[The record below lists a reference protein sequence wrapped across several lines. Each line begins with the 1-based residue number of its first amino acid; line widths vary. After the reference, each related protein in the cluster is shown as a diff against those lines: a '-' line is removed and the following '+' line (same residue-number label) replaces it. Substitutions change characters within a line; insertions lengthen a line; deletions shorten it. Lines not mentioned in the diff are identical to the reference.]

1 MGLAAFRFRALIRRA
16 GRSTATDLP
25 YPPPE
30 MRALVGPTDTA
41 AYDNPTGGLVYD
53 YLEPEHYR
61 HVFDFGCGCGR
72 VARQLILQSPQPARY
87 VGIDVHRGMIE
98 WASRNLSPAAENFEF
113 HHHDVYSGFFN
124 PREGLP
130 EAARFPAEDRSFT
143 LVNALSV
150 FTHLTERQ
158 TVFYLNE
165 ASRTVTHD
173 GVVNASFF
181 LIDKKQFPM
190 MMESN
195 NALYLSYEQ
204 PSSAV
209 LHDRDWICQIA
220 TESGLTV
227 TRVIPP
233 AVRNYQWQLVMTPS
247 RPGLSVAPFPVDD
260 APIAEVRTPS
270 MPSASPHLIG
280 LNDDR

>member
-1 MGLAAFRFRALIRRA
+1 MAFASPRFRAIIRRR
-16 GRSTATDLP
+16 GRSGSADPP

-30 MRALVGPTDTA
+30 MRALVGPTDLA
-41 AYDNPTGGLVYD
+41 AYDNPAGTLVYD

-61 HVFDFGCGCGR
+61 RVFDFGCGCGR
-72 VARQLILQSPQPARY
+72 VARQLILQSPRPERY

-98 WASRNLSPAAENFEF
+98 WASRNLSPIAPSFEF

-124 PREGLP
+124 PRDGLP
-130 EAARFPAEDRSFT
+130 ETAPFPVEDRSST

-165 ASRTVTHD
+165 TSRIVAPD
-173 GVVNASFF
+173 GVVSASFF
-181 LIDKKQFPM
+181 LLDKKQFPM

-209 LHDRDWICQIA
+209 LHDRDWICHLA
-220 TESGLTV
+220 TECGLTIV
-227 TRVIPP
+227 RVIPP

-247 RPGLSVAPFPVDD
+247 RPGLAHAPFPVDD
-260 APIAEVRTPS
+260 APVAEVRTPP
-270 MPSASPHLIG
+270 MPSAAPHLIG
-280 LNDDR
+280 LEAK